1 MKASS
6 TPVAL
11 LAVAARALLVAG
23 CGGRDGSGG
32 TESESGADKTSS
44 SEISSSFGDLG
55 EVCAK
60 GSAKGATAQ
69 GVTDTDIKIGVFS
82 DVGFTKKSE
91 FGDAA
96 KVFTSWCNDNGG
108 VAGRK
113 ITVNIRDT
121 KLMGVRQEMV
131 KACKEDFAL
140 VGGGAALDGLGTKD
154 RLTCLLPSFPAQ
166 TSQVAALDSDLQIQP
181 APAQTFGYMPYYQFR
196 KWLLTEAYP
205 DSAQKVGIING
216 DSPVTKVLGDM
227 QIESTEAAG
236 GAFVYNNLY
245 PASGVSD
252 WTPYAQGIKDKGVK
266 GLIFYGQ
273 YEQLAKLEAVLTGMN
288 YKLDWIDANNNSYSA
303 SFPTLLGTSA
313 DAQNN
318 LVDLSGILPLES
330 TEPAMEQLKALYQRY
345 APGAEITAPAVRA
358 FSSWL
363 VFAKAAADC
372 GDELTRSCLYEK
384 IGAESAWT
392 AGGLQA
398 AQNLKPGRASGA
410 TGDATAPSGC
420 FNIMKVTSK
429 GWEVA
434 DFKPD
439 EGAYRCDIDPR
450 PMADKSRYGKGLT
463 LADVGKSM
471 NDFK

>member
-1 MKASS
+1 MKSS
-6 TPVAL
+6 LRSGSSRTSMAL
-11 LAVAARALLVAG
+11 LAVAASALLVAG
-23 CGGRDGSGG
+23 CGGRDGSG
-32 TESESGADKTSS
+32 SEETASGGDNTSS
-44 SEISSSFGDLG
+44 SGVSSSFGDLG
-55 EVCAK
+55 EVCGK

-82 DVGFTKKSE
+82 DVGFTKKAE

-236 GAFVYNNLY
+236 GKFVYNNLY
-245 PASGVSD
+245 PASGVAD
-252 WTPYAQGIKDKGVK
+252 WTPYAQAIKDKGVK

-273 YEQLAKLEAVLTGMN
+273 YEQLSKLEAVLTGMN

-303 SFPTLLGTSA
+303 SFPKLLGKSA
-313 DAQNN
+313 DYQNN

-330 TEPAMEQLKALYQRY
+330 TEPAMEQLTALYKKY
-345 APGAEITAPAVRA
+345 APGAEISGPAVRA

-363 VFAKAAADC
+363 VFAKAATAC
-372 GDELTRSCLYEK
+372 GDKLTRSCLYEK
-384 IGAESAWT
+384 IGAETAWT

-398 AQNLKPGRASGA
+398 AQNLKPGE
-410 TGDATAPSGC
+410 APSGC

-429 GWEVA
+429 GWEAA
-434 DFKPD
+434 DFKPN
-439 EGAYRCDIDPR
+439 EGAYRCDIDPK
-450 PMADKSRYGKGLT
+450 PMANKSRYGKGLT

-471 NDFK
+471 SDVK